1 MKDATI
7 KQIQQRIALLRSQH
21 NNVHGSQ
28 EQQWIQK
35 HLNDAHLQTIVMH
48 LSIIAFHTLSALEDG
63 EKTGIELANQL
74 QVTRG
79 GVTRAAKKLLSYD
92 LVAATQHPDD
102 RKKIY
107 YSLTNSGKTLARVH
121 DQMHAEIRN
130 KLVDRLSAAYSD
142 QELQIVANFLDDLY
156 EFEKTLR

>member
-7 KQIQQRIALLRSQH
+7 KQIQQRITLLRSQH

-28 EQQWIQK
+28 EQQWIQD
-35 HLNDAHLQTIVMH
+35 HLNDDHLQTIVMH

-142 QELQIVANFLDDLY
+142 QELQIVAKFLDDLY
-156 EFEKTLR
+156 EFEQQLK